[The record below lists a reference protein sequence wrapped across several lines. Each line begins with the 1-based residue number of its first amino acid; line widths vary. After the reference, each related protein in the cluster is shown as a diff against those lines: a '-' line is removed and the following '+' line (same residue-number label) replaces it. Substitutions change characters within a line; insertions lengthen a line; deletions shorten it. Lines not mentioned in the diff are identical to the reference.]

1 MKINPKQKYKI
12 VDKDLINGSYV
23 VTGKELNKI
32 LDESV
37 KEVIKSK
44 EVAWT
49 NIYMLFIE
57 MMTHIHVMRM
67 ISPTGISLTKVT
79 E

>member
-1 MKINPKQKYKI
+1 MKINPNQKYKI

-23 VTGKELNKI
+23 LTGKELNKI

-44 EVAWT
+44 EAA
-49 NIYMLFIE
+49 
-57 MMTHIHVMRM
+57 
-67 ISPTGISLTKVT
+67 
-79 E
+79 

>member
-1 MKINPKQKYKI
+1 MKINPNQKYKI

-23 VTGKELNKI
+23 LTGKELNKI

-44 EVAWT
+44 EVAWR
-49 NIYMLFIE
+49 NICMLSIK
-57 MMTHIHVMRM
+57 MTTQTPV
-67 ISPTGISLTKVT
+67 ISTT
-79 E
+79 

>member
-1 MKINPKQKYKI
+1 MKINPNQKYKI

-23 VTGKELNKI
+23 LTGKELNKI

-44 EVAWT
+44 EVA
-49 NIYMLFIE
+49 
-57 MMTHIHVMRM
+57 
-67 ISPTGISLTKVT
+67 
-79 E
+79 

>member
-1 MKINPKQKYKI
+1 MKINPNQKYKI

-44 EVAWT
+44 EVA
-49 NIYMLFIE
+49 
-57 MMTHIHVMRM
+57 
-67 ISPTGISLTKVT
+67 
-79 E
+79 